1 MPAAT
6 ARAAHSSLTADPEEP
21 PLRKLYRSA
30 DGRMLGGVA
39 RGLAG
44 HLGLPVAWVRLV
56 FLGLFFSD
64 GFGALLYAVF
74 WIVVPLGVGGIGEG
88 HGARSVFETAA
99 DGRRR
104 LRKPDPGQVFALVA
118 LLVGAVVFVVNV
130 DMGSEADRYIWP
142 TLLIGAGSVLVW
154 RQADNAR
161 RARWMEV
168 GRSRRLLQLA
178 RALAGVAL
186 VGLGLAVFMV
196 VRGSAAQLGNV
207 LTAAIAVLTGIA
219 LLAGPYLVRMV
230 QDLSEER
237 LMRIRAQ
244 ERAEVAAHVHDS
256 VLHTLT
262 LIQRNADDGG
272 EVRRLARAQERELRN
287 WLYNPE
293 GTGKDE
299 DDEPETLAEAVKRSA
314 AEVEDKHGVPLEVV
328 VVGDCPL
335 DDKLGA
341 QMQAAREA
349 MVNAA
354 KYGGE
359 GGAVQ
364 VFAEVEGRTVFVSV
378 RDRGPGSTWTRFPPT
393 GWAYENQS
401 SAGCSAT
408 AALPGCVRCPA
419 GAPRSSWRWKGRA
432 NDREHRSHRGP
443 ERRVRVVLVD
453 DHRMFRTGVQAE
465 IGRTEETGVEVVGE
479 AADVDQA
486 VTVITATRPEVVL
499 LDVHLPGG
507 GGVEVLRRCAPLM
520 GAADDPVRFLALSVS
535 DAAEDVIGVIRGGA
549 RGYVTKTITG
559 TDLVDSIFRV
569 QEGDAVFS
577 PRLAGFVLDAFAS
590 TDAPPVDE
598 DMDRLTQREREVL
611 RLIARGYAYK
621 EIAKQLFISVKTVES
636 HVSAVLRKLQLSNR
650 HELTRWATARRLV

>member
-6 ARAAHSSLTADPEEP
+6 TRAPSSHAPDPEEQAP
-21 PLRKLYRSA
+21 RKLYRSA

-44 HLGLPVAWVRLV
+44 HLGLPVAWVRFV
-56 FLGLFFSD
+56 FLGLFFAD
-64 GFGALLYAVF
+64 GLGALLYAVF
-74 WIVVPLGVGGIGEG
+74 WIVVPLGVGGVETP
-88 HGARSVFETAA
+88 RSLFETAP

-104 LRKPDPGQVFALVA
+104 LRKPDKGQVFALVA
-118 LLVGAVVFVVNV
+118 LLVGAMVFVGNV
-130 DMGSEADRYIWP
+130 DMGSEADRYVWP
-142 TLLIGAGSVLVW
+142 ALLIGAGSVLVW

-168 GRSRRLLQLA
+168 GRRRRVLHLA
-178 RALAGVAL
+178 RGLAGVAL
-186 VGLGLAVFMV
+186 VGLGLAAFLV
-196 VRGSAAQLGNV
+196 VRGSAAQLGTA

-219 LLAGPYLVRMV
+219 LLAGPYLVRMT

-287 WLYNPE
+287 WLYDPS

-299 DDEPETLAEAVKRSA
+299 AEEPTNLAEAVKRTA

-335 DDKLGA
+335 DEKLSA

-378 RDRGPGSTWTRFPPT
+378 RDRGPGFDLD
-393 GWAYENQS
+393 AV
-401 SAGCSAT
+401 
-408 AALPGCVRCPA
+408 PGDRMGVRE
-419 GAPRSSWRWKGRA
+419 SI
-432 NDREHRSHRGP
+432 
-443 ERRVRVVLVD
+443 
-453 DHRMFRTGVQAE
+453 
-465 IGRTEETGVEVVGE
+465 IGRMQRNGG
-479 AADVDQA
+479 
-486 VTVITATRPEVVL
+486 TARLRSV
-499 LDVHLPGG
+499 PGG
-507 GGVEVLRRCAPLM
+507 GTEVELEMER
-520 GAADDPVRFLALSVS
+520 
-535 DAAEDVIGVIRGGA
+535 
-549 RGYVTKTITG
+549 
-559 TDLVDSIFRV
+559 
-569 QEGDAVFS
+569 
-577 PRLAGFVLDAFAS
+577 AS
-590 TDAPPVDE
+590 E
-598 DMDRLTQREREVL
+598 
-611 RLIARGYAYK
+611 
-621 EIAKQLFISVKTVES
+621 
-636 HVSAVLRKLQLSNR
+636 
-650 HELTRWATARRLV
+650 